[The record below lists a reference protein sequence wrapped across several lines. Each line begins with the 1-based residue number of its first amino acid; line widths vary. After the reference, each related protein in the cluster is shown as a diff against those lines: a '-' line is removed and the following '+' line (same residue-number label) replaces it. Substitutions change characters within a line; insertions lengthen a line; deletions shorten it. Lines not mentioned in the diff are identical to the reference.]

1 MRRLA
6 ATPSLTVIANPVS
19 GRGKGRRYAQDL
31 LAALAAR
38 GGRAELRWTE
48 ERGDGRRLARAALQ
62 NGADTVVVCG
72 GDGTMQEAA
81 GELAGSGARLVP
93 GPAGKCNDFA
103 AALGLSPE
111 VERVAAAALA
121 GASRPVDLVGTGA
134 GYYCTVGAI
143 GFDAEVSRFVDNL
156 GGPLKGTPAYL
167 YGVIRVLSGYRPA
180 HMRLIHDDGVIEG
193 PHLLV
198 AVANSVSY
206 GGSIP
211 IAPRAVPDDGLL
223 DLVLVRPA
231 GFWRVMGLLPTLL
244 RGRHESAPE
253 VSFVRTRRVTIETSR
268 PVELWADGEP
278 VSVSPLTLEV
288 SPGALRLGV
297 EG

>member
-1 MRRLA
+1 MPTA
-6 ATPSLTVIANPVS
+6 PSLLVIANPVS
-19 GRGKGRRYAQDL
+19 GHGKGRHYAQAL
-31 LAALAAR
+31 VSALAAQ
-38 GGRAELRWTE
+38 GGRADLHWTE
-48 ERGDGRRLARAALQ
+48 GRGDGRRLARMALER
-62 NGADTVVVCG
+62 GETTVVVCG
-72 GDGTMQEAA
+72 GDGTTQEAA

-93 GPAGKCNDFA
+93 APAGKCNDFA
-103 AALGLSPE
+103 ASLGLSPE

-121 GASRPVDLVGTGA
+121 RAARPVDLVSTGDS
-134 GYYCTVGAI
+134 YYCTVGAI
-143 GFDAEVSRFVDNL
+143 GFDAEVSRFVDSMNGFL
-156 GGPLKGTPAYL
+156 RGMPAYL
-167 YGVIRVLSGYRPA
+167 YGVVRVLSGYQPA
-180 HMRLIHDDGVIEG
+180 HMRLCWDGGEVDG

-211 IAPRAVPDDGLL
+211 IAPRARPDDGML

-231 GFWRVMGLLPTLL
+231 GFWRVMVLLPTLL

-253 VSFVRTRRVTIETSR
+253 VSFLRTRRVSIETDR

-278 VSVSPLTLEV
+278 VSVCPLALEV
-288 SPGALRLGV
+288 APGALTLGV